1 MGSYLS
7 GGEVD
12 ITETS
17 TSNSAK
23 VTRLINDSKK
33 FSLTTIEIKEGEI
46 VRDYEKLF
54 EGINFSSPQL
64 TKISFFDS
72 SNNPVIPIR
81 NFYTFKNI
89 IKDRHLFELID
100 EDFEELKLKNFG
112 RDAIIPF
119 FKGVDELLNKKPDY
133 YESGVDETQK
143 KFNKEKIQEWRTII
157 KQTLSDLDKSK
168 DSDDVIGNFSYD
180 LLRSEDALDKKGLI
194 FIVNSGGNIININSL
209 YYYAVLSL
217 QREKLAEESLKKNG
231 LSEEDTRKIFIAV
244 GASLES
250 LAAGSFKK
258 NKTSC
263 VFFNLNSEEYQNLSA
278 LPLSNYTS
286 QKNFFFKLAKRIE
299 KESTPMKLIEFG
311 EGTPSGVDNLV
322 PELLKYLTTPLYPRY
337 LDLKKI
343 SDFLNV
349 KRYYF
354 IHFSKPNALLF
365 CNDFFSDAF
374 KDVSLKYPKLPEL
387 IYKNVPKDYITI
399 DELSLMTNETLIEE
413 LLEFTRNIHVADSIT
428 YVLVQDIMNF
438 ETFMSV
444 GDIWNFLVA
453 LKDRLLTDSNLKTV
467 ANIISNSADEL
478 IKGNISISQAL
489 LTIGSSLHSGK
500 IHIYTRDI
508 QLGQESKIILVCPF
522 LVNYDFLLSYEEPI
536 GKKQEANFKI
546 NRKKIPNIK
555 DLANLKFKITKTYK
569 TKKIEDMA
577 IKLESA
583 ISVNEMEP
591 TDVVNQAPAIDFSR
605 GTAIS
610 NKNTTTRTTT
620 SKTKRKEKK
629 SDLIYDITGTDF
641 NLNKNKN
648 PPSKNIRILLQK
660 ILQIHLQ
667 QKILQIHL
675 QQKIVP
681 ILL

>member
-1 MGSYLS
+1 MGNYLS

-46 VRDYEKLF
+46 VREYEKLF
-54 EGINFSSPQL
+54 EGIAFSSPQL

-100 EDFEELKLKNFG
+100 EDFEELKEKNFG
-112 RDAIIPF
+112 TDAIIPF
-119 FKGVDELLNKKPDY
+119 FKRVDELLNKKPDY
-133 YESGVDETQK
+133 YESGVDETQI

-157 KQTLSDLDKSK
+157 KQTLSELDKSK

-217 QREKLAEESLKKNG
+217 KREKLAEESLKKNG

-299 KESTPMKLIEFG
+299 KESTPMQLIEFG
-311 EGTPSGVDNLV
+311 EGTPKGVENLV

-387 IYKNVPKDYITI
+387 IYKNVPENYITI
-399 DELSLMTNETLIEE
+399 YELLLMRNKTLIEE
-413 LLEFTRNIHVADSIT
+413 LLGFTRNIHVADSIT

-467 ANIISNSADEL
+467 ANIISNYADEL
-478 IKGNISISQAL
+478 IKGNISISEAL

-508 QLGQESKIILVCPF
+508 QLGQESKCNPSFVR
-522 LVNYDFLLSYEEPI
+522 FLLIMIFYYLMRNLLEKN
-536 GKKQEANFKI
+536 KKQ
-546 NRKKIPNIK
+546 
-555 DLANLKFKITKTYK
+555 
-569 TKKIEDMA
+569 
-577 IKLESA
+577 
-583 ISVNEMEP
+583 IS
-591 TDVVNQAPAIDFSR
+591 
-605 GTAIS
+605 
-610 NKNTTTRTTT
+610 K
-620 SKTKRKEKK
+620 
-629 SDLIYDITGTDF
+629 
-641 NLNKNKN
+641 
-648 PPSKNIRILLQK
+648 
-660 ILQIHLQ
+660 
-667 QKILQIHL
+667 
-675 QQKIVP
+675 
-681 ILL
+681 